1 VRRDHAVLFSSV
13 HSTRRRSNIKD
24 KLRPNNR
31 HMDTQFIAP
40 AKAWTLLCVYGVAVT
55 RLENGQVSIAG
66 MGLHLFNQGD
76 ISIIMRS

>member
-1 VRRDHAVLFSSV
+1 M
-13 HSTRRRSNIKD
+13 
-24 KLRPNNR
+24 KLNNR
-31 HMDTQFIAP
+31 SMNTQFISP
-40 AKAWTLLCVYGVAVT
+40 AKAWALLCVYGVAVT